1 MKRTP
6 ALLATLCVVS
16 CFAIA
21 GESAKNP
28 ATTSP
33 PTPAAD
39 PFADRLTGDWGGLRS
54 DLAAHGLTLDV
65 ESTHFYQGLLGG
77 TGNKDFDYGGRV
89 DAFFNVD
96 TGKLGL
102 WEGGGI
108 RTHVE
113 YRYGELGGSRGGA
126 LWPTNSSSVLPL
138 GVEDEL
144 VATSIYLTQKLGD
157 SASLML
163 GKINAVDLLAN
174 DAFFGGWG
182 TTRFSNLAFVA
193 PPSGVLP
200 PVIYGAI
207 ASIKTDPI
215 TWTLMVYD
223 PIDRTNEY
231 WPDDLFDSGV
241 NYALSAT
248 YVGKLAGRTTIYSLG
263 GAYSTK
269 DGANLSELLLPSD
282 LKTGTK
288 DGAYSVSFQFS
299 HFLKEYS
306 ARPGDGWGLF
316 LKGAIAD
323 GNPNPIQSSIV
334 GGLGGKGLI
343 PSRKDDSFGL
353 GYFYYNF
360 SNDLQS
366 ALSPLVKLKDEQ
378 GVEIF
383 YNVAVTPW
391 FHITADLQVIDPARS
406 GSDTAVVGGLRANI
420 RF

>member
-1 MKRTP
+1 MKLTIHLSLI
-6 ALLATLCVVS
+6 ALLGSFT
-16 CFAIA
+16 IA

-28 ATTSP
+28 APASP
-33 PTPAAD
+33 PAPAAD
-39 PFADRLTGDWGGLRS
+39 PFADRLTGDWGGARS
-54 DLAAHGLTLDV
+54 SLLAHGISFDL
-65 ESTHFYQGLLGG
+65 ESTHFYQGLFGG
-77 TGNKDFDYGGRV
+77 SGNQDFDYGGRV
-89 DAFFNVD
+89 DAFLNLD

-113 YRYGELGGSRGGA
+113 YRYGDLAGSRGGA
-126 LWPTNSSSVLPL
+126 LWPVNSGSVLPL

-193 PPSGVLP
+193 PPSGVLM
-200 PVIYGAI
+200 PVIYGGI
-207 ASIKTDPI
+207 LSLKTAPI

-223 PIDRTNEY
+223 PADRTKDY
-231 WPDDLFDSGV
+231 WPEDLFDTGV

-248 YVGKLAGRTTIYSLG
+248 YVGKLAGRTTIYTLSG
-263 GAYSTK
+263 TYSTK
-269 DGANLSELLLPSD
+269 DGANLSELLLPAD

-288 DGAYSVSFQFS
+288 DGAYNVSFQFS

-306 ARPGDGWGLF
+306 ERPGDGWGF
-316 LKGAIAD
+316 FIKGALAD

-334 GGLGGKGLI
+334 GGIGGKGLI
-343 PSRKDDSFGL
+343 PARKDDSFGV

-360 SNDLQS
+360 SDDLQS

-378 GVEIF
+378 GLEVF

-406 GSDTAVVGGLRANI
+406 GSETAVVGGLRANI